1 MSNVQISKNTINV
14 LKNFISINKSI
25 VINPGN
31 KITTMSVN
39 KTIIAY
45 AEVEED
51 FTKQIPIYDL
61 GFVINGL
68 ALFENPVFDLSK
80 EKCLIIRDSNSKS
93 HTEIFYADPEIIQ
106 KAPDQIRFPSTYCKF
121 RLSYNDIAKL
131 QRAASIYQV
140 KDLCFYSDGT
150 GSIVASVRDKEN
162 DTSNAFSVIVGED
175 DREFCFCMKMEN
187 LRVMAAEKSPLFYEV
202 EISDANAAKF
212 VDSKSKLEYFIALEP
227 N

>member
-1 MSNVQISKNTINV
+1 MSNIQISKNTINV

-25 VINPGN
+25 VINPGG
-31 KITTMSVN
+31 KISTMSLS
-39 KTIIAY
+39 KSIIAY
-45 AEVEED
+45 ADVEED
-51 FTKQIPIYDL
+51 FTKQISIYDL

-80 EKCLIIRDSNSKS
+80 ENRLIIKDNNSKS

-106 KAPDQIRFPSTYCKF
+106 QAPAQINLPSIFCNFK
-121 RLSYNDIAKL
+121 LSYNDIAKL

-175 DREFCFCMKMEN
+175 EREFCFCMKMEN
-187 LRVMAAEKSPLFYEV
+187 LRVMAAEKSSLFYDV
-202 EISDANAAKF
+202 EISSSNAARF
-212 VDSKSKLEYFIALEP
+212 VDSKSNLEYFIALEP